1 MEATKTMT
9 VELTEE
15 QYVHIQQILKMN
27 KPSRTRL
34 TSTEKGHIKYM
45 CKWWLGNFSQL
56 DEEEIDTLQSIIKKL
71 K

>member
-34 TSTEKGHIKYM
+34 TSTEKGQIKYM

-56 DEEEIDTLQSIIKKL
+56 DEEEIDILQSIINKL

>member
-15 QYVHIQQILKMN
+15 QYGHIQQILKMN

-56 DEEEIDTLQSIIKKL
+56 DEEEIDILQSIIKKL
-71 K
+71 N